1 MMLDNRRDYFR
12 YYAELVGVAGAT
24 TIEYACPAGCTA
36 RLIVAVGYHDHA
48 GALNC
53 QWRLSMGSLHEV
65 NTAESVVANA
75 RSSFYLQSGI
85 PENLILNS
93 GEALQFVV
101 TGIAGGEHAIMLIV
115 AEIRK
120 GETAWS

>member
-1 MMLDNRRDYFR
+1 MDERRDYFR

-24 TIEYACPAGCTA
+24 SIAYTCPAGCTS
-36 RLIVAVGYHDHA
+36 RIVSATGYHDHA

-53 QWRLSMGSLHEV
+53 QWRYNMGSIHEV
-65 NTAESVVANA
+65 NTAEAVAQNG
-75 RSSFYLQSGI
+75 RSSFYTQSGI
-85 PENLILNS
+85 PEDLILQG
-93 GEALQFVV
+93 GEELQFNVA
-101 TGIAGGEHAIMLIV
+101 GIGGGEHAYVLVV